1 MLIFESLRWKNLL
14 STGNAWTEVQL
25 NRSKSTLIVGQNGA
39 GKSTILDALSL
50 ALYNK
55 PFRKIN
61 KPQLINSINGKDLVV
76 EVTFNVNGSTYT
88 VVRGIKPNRF
98 EIYKNDILL
107 GQDAAIRDYQEH
119 LEKAIL
125 KLNHRS
131 FCQVVVLGS
140 ATYIPFMQ
148 LPAHQRRDVI
158 EDLLDIQIFSTMNQL
173 LKDRVTRNR
182 DAIQEVKYQI
192 DLTQERIEMQKSLMA
207 TLSKDVD
214 AQIADRNEKVLEV
227 EETLA
232 TLQTQD
238 ENIVAEVDELMKS
251 IADSKSVQQQLQK
264 LQGIKERLVEKVH
277 KLDKDIAFYHDN
289 DNCPT
294 CRQGIQHDFKQGVI
308 DERTGEISEIKKN
321 MPEVERMYNQLEER
335 IELIMETQRGI
346 AAKNQEIAAVRA
358 NQTAAK
364 RRLKELTTELKEL
377 ESNRDKHADNSELI
391 EYARVLGVH
400 EAERE
405 KLTKESVVLTA
416 AAALLKDG
424 GIKSKIIKQYV
435 PIMNKLINKYLSAM
449 DFFVHF
455 ELDENFNEKIKSRF
469 RDDFSYQSF
478 SEGEKMRINLSILFT
493 WRAVAKMRNSASTN
507 LLIMDEVFDSSLDAA
522 GTEEFMKIIEDLTKD
537 TNLFVISHK
546 GDQLFDKFHS
556 VIKFVKQGNFSVMEA
571 P

>member
-1 MLIFESLRWKNLL
+1 MIIFKKVRWKNLL
-14 STGNAWTEVQL
+14 STGNAFTEVQL

-50 ALYNK
+50 CLYNK

-76 EVTFNVNGSTYT
+76 EVEFNVNGADYT
-88 VVRGIKPNRF
+88 VVRGIRPNRF

-148 LPAHQRRDVI
+148 LAAWQRREVI
-158 EDLLDIQIFSTMNQL
+158 EDLLDIQIFSTMNHL
-173 LKDRVTRNR
+173 LKDRVSKNR

-207 TLSKDVD
+207 TLSRDVD
-214 AQIADRNEKVLEV
+214 AQLADRQQKMLDV
-227 EETLA
+227 ETCIAELHRSEELLTEEITDKSNSITDLK
-232 TLQTQD
+232 TVQQKLNKLQT
-238 ENIVAEVDELMKS
+238 
-251 IADSKSVQQQLQK
+251 
-264 LQGIKERLVEKVH
+264 IKEKLFDKIERLN
-277 KLDKDIAFYHDN
+277 KDIGFYHDN
-289 DNCPT
+289 DNCPS
-294 CRQGIQHDFKQGVI
+294 CKQGIEHEFKQSIIVERNAEI
-308 DERTGEISEIKKN
+308 DEVKKTL
-321 MPEVERMYNQLEER
+321 PDVDSTYKQLEQR
-335 IELIMETQRGI
+335 LDDIMETQRAINQLNSEMAGI
-346 AAKNQEIAAVRA
+346 RTNLKA
-358 NQTAAK
+358 NE
-364 RRLKELTTELKEL
+364 RRKKELIAEIKEL
-377 ESNRDKHADNSELI
+377 EDNKDKHADNSELL
-391 EYARVLGVH
+391 EFSKQLGIH
-400 EAERE
+400 EANRE
-405 KLTKESVVLTA
+405 KLTKDAVILTA

-424 GIKSKIIKQYV
+424 GIKTKIIKQYV
-435 PIMNKLINKYLSAM
+435 PIMNKLINKYLAAM

-455 ELDENFNEKIKSRF
+455 ELDEQFNEKIKSRF

-493 WRAVAKMRNSASTN
+493 WRAIAKMRNSAATN
-507 LLIMDEVFDSSLDAA
+507 LLIMDEVFDSSLDAS

-556 VIKFVKQGNFSVMEA
+556 VIKFVKHGNFSVMETS
-571 P
+571 